1 MTYPC
6 GANPGVDPEHILRV
20 ADGVVPC
27 AGGPGLLPAFA
38 GAGAEGAVPAAD
50 FGTAPGTGGS
60 PVTLARGAGRGARG
74 AGRGARGAGR
84 GAELG
89 TTELGLYHG
98 RLASGQDDL
107 TAVRQAL
114 TAVG

>member
-50 FGTAPGTGGS
+50 FGTASGTGGS
-60 PVTLARGAGRGARG
+60 PVTLARGAGRNWGLRNSACITGGWRRAR
-74 AGRGARGAGR
+74 
-84 GAELG
+84 
-89 TTELGLYHG
+89 TT
-98 RLASGQDDL
+98 
-107 TAVRQAL
+107 
-114 TAVG
+114 